1 MEGIW
6 MKKLVIHL
14 GLYII
19 AVIWFLVGVIIA
31 DNMYAISQRTYTGII
46 ELYAFIAFWFGLSFL
61 LTLIRSRMS
70 VSMPVKAVMI
80 ASAVSLAVSVVIVAV
95 TFNYIML
102 HFYFGNLFFL
112 LMLLAIVADLFDM
125 VCAAVRKNR
134 T

>member
-1 MEGIW
+1 

-31 DNMYAISQRTYTGII
+31 DNMYAISQRTYTGIPQ
-46 ELYAFIAFWFGLSFL
+46 LYAFIAFWFGLSFL

-70 VSMPVKAVMI
+70 VSMPVKAVLI

-102 HFYFGNLFFL
+102 HLYFGNLFFL
-112 LMLLAIVADLFDM
+112 LMLLAIVTDLFDM
-125 VCAAVRKNR
+125 VCAALRKNR
-134 T
+134 V

>member
-80 ASAVSLAVSVVIVAV
+80 ASAVSLVISIVVVVVSYLPV
-95 TFNYIML
+95 FMR
-102 HFYFGNLFFL
+102 FYFGNLFFL
-112 LMLLAIVADLFDM
+112 LVLLAIVADLFDM
-125 VCAAVRKNR
+125 VCAALRKNR
-134 T
+134 V

>member
-19 AVIWFLVGVIIA
+19 TTVWFLVGVIIA

-70 VSMPVKAVMI
+70 ISMPVKAVMI

-125 VCAAVRKNR
+125 VCAALRKNR
-134 T
+134 V

>member
-1 MEGIW
+1 
-6 MKKLVIHL
+6 MKKVVIRL
-14 GLYII
+14 GVYII

-70 VSMPVKAVMI
+70 ISMPVKAVMI

-125 VCAAVRKNR
+125 VCAALRKNR
-134 T
+134 V

>member
-1 MEGIW
+1 

-19 AVIWFLVGVIIA
+19 TTVWFLVGVIIA

-125 VCAAVRKNR
+125 VCAALRKNR
-134 T
+134 V

>member
-1 MEGIW
+1 

-125 VCAAVRKNR
+125 VCAALRKNR
-134 T
+134 V

>member
-1 MEGIW
+1 

-14 GLYII
+14 GVYII

-31 DNMYAISQRTYTGII
+31 DNMYAISQRTYTGIPQ
-46 ELYAFIAFWFGLSFL
+46 LYAFIAFWFGLSFL

-125 VCAAVRKNR
+125 VCAALRKNR
-134 T
+134 V

>member
-1 MEGIW
+1 

-19 AVIWFLVGVIIA
+19 TTVWFLVGVIIA

-70 VSMPVKAVMI
+70 ISMPVKAVMI

-125 VCAAVRKNR
+125 VCAALRKNR
-134 T
+134 V